1 MYPLSLFT
9 LVIMYMFDETIQFA
23 IEKQRI
29 FTEHPLCKHVTEVP
43 SCACVKALFKTMFAT
58 LVHCIVAWIMRLCP
72 IELRT
77 ALLVLSVVCLS
88 SALSASNTTS
98 CPTWSY
104 YDNSTQQCHCDPL
117 LYCSQGLVEV
127 SQGVC
132 VTSVAGNKTS
142 YYLGICP
149 FRHRFNSTNR
159 MFAELPNDA
168 SKLNDVMCGPYN
180 RKGYLCG
187 ECIGGYG
194 SAVYSYDGRC
204 ANCSKFGSGYYR
216 VIFYLILELTPI
228 TLFFIFLVFSRVNIT
243 SGPLLGYFIF
253 CQVITM
259 YVNMHMNLVD
269 YILFDVHPLLQ
280 FIFKTSLSLCQFWS
294 MHSFFKF
301 LIPPFCISNNLTGI
315 HIQILPLISAVYPV
329 ILVIITCILM
339 ELHARNCRI
348 IHILWKPFSII
359 LNKTN
364 TTAVTG
370 DAVIQAFASFILLS
384 YFTVLYVLLTVSSAC
399 IKVTKIPGSSSK
411 NSKHILYFDPTI
423 KCLSSEHIQYIFIA
437 LVPFIF
443 LTLIPSVILTLY
455 STRIYSRYISRCL
468 SARKRLVI
476 TTFAGTRDYRSLAG
490 IFMMVPIIYLIIRE
504 TLVIIGYSSDLAAAF
519 LTISSS
525 LLVAHVRPCRSWV
538 ANFSI
543 SFNVFLMGIICIAY
557 YLWKFQLSV
566 STHTLELTLIIIPLL
581 PHIVVLVWAG
591 YKVICCINSSGCR
604 LLLRLANL
612 ACGVRQ

>member
-1 MYPLSLFT
+1 
-9 LVIMYMFDETIQFA
+9 
-23 IEKQRI
+23 
-29 FTEHPLCKHVTEVP
+29 
-43 SCACVKALFKTMFAT
+43 
-58 LVHCIVAWIMRLCP
+58 MRLCP

-88 SALSASNTTS
+88 SALSASNTSS

-104 YDNSTQQCHCDPL
+104 YNNSTQQCHCDPL
-117 LYCSQGLVEV
+117 LYCSQDLVEV
-127 SQGVC
+127 LQGVC
-132 VTSVAGNKTS
+132 VTSAAGNKTS
-142 YYLGICP
+142 YYVGICP

-187 ECIGGYG
+187 ECIDGYG
-194 SAVYSYDGRC
+194 PAVYSYDGRC
-204 ANCSKFGSGYYR
+204 ANCSKFGSRYYR
-216 VIFYLILELTPI
+216 VVLYLILELSPI
-228 TLFFIFLVFSRVNIT
+228 TMFFIFLVFSRVNIT
-243 SGPLLGYFIF
+243 SGPLLGCFIF
-253 CQVITM
+253 CQVCTI
-259 YVNMHMNLVD
+259 YVNMYLNVVD
-269 YILFDVHPLLQ
+269 YILCDVHPLLQ
-280 FIFKTSLSLCQFWS
+280 FIFKVSLSLGQYWS
-294 MHSFFKF
+294 IHSFFKF
-301 LIPPFCISNNLTGI
+301 LVPPFCISNKLTGI
-315 HIQILPLISAVYPV
+315 HIQMLPLISAVYPV

-384 YFTVLYVLLTVSSAC
+384 YFTVFYVLLIVSSTC
-399 IKVTKIPGSSSK
+399 IKVTKIHGSYSDKSK
-411 NSKHILYFDPTI
+411 KTLYFDPTI
-423 KCLSSEHIQYIFIA
+423 KCLSSEHVQYILIA

-455 STRIYSRYISRCL
+455 PTRIYSRYISRCL
-468 SARKRLVI
+468 SARIRLAI
-476 TTFAGTRDYRSLAG
+476 TTFAEALHSCFKDGLNGTRDYRALSGL
-490 IFMMVPIIYLIIRE
+490 FMMLPIIYFIIRKI
-504 TLVIIGYSSDLAAAF
+504 LVIIGYSSDLAAAF
-519 LTISSS
+519 FMISSS

-543 SFNVFLMGIICIAY
+543 SFNVSVIGIICIAH

-566 STHTLELTLIIIPLL
+566 STHTLELTFIIIPLL

-604 LLLRLANL
+604 LPLRLANF
-612 ACGVRQ
+612 ACGVRRQRYYGYNPLE